1 MTREFLYWGYSYRR
15 GRHPM
20 LGGLW
25 KMYDEKTRRRV
36 ITDDEARA
44 LYLSQAHGKNV
55 AEVPVLTVAQ

>member
-1 MTREFLYWGYSYRR
+1 
-15 GRHPM
+15 M

-25 KMYDEKTRRRV
+25 KLYDEKTKRRV

-44 LYLSQAHGKNV
+44 LYLAQAHGKAV